1 MAEPPFGIPKI
12 ISQLESILGQLNIT
26 LSDLRD
32 ALKGA
37 DDKDFSTLEADVE
50 SVDSKLGDLRGAL
63 DSVATDKL
71 RASIIDAIPESP
83 FNITKVAGT
92 GLTGRDWSSDFAK
105 LQNLDVALSTL
116 AKLQRW
122 GRNVEPSWVHGDEVT
137 APAADTK
144 LVNTTISTGKS
155 GYIYGFFISAGEAND
170 FKINWTSAGAAKS
183 IRIPFSG
190 KGALQ
195 YVDITP
201 LNEGLPADEGT
212 EISITNVNAGGTGVV
227 YQARL
232 FIVEV

>member
-1 MAEPPFGIPKI
+1 MSDVRGQVDYDKI
-12 ISQLESILGQLNIT
+12 KEKIKAIIDANEFKVVLIDSAGNVVSDIS
-26 LSDLRD
+26 LSALRD

-37 DDKDFSTLEADVE
+37 NDKDFSTLEDDVE
-50 SVDSKLGDLRGAL
+50 AILAKLDVAL
-63 DSVATDKL
+63 ST
-71 RASIIDAIPESP
+71 RASED
-83 FNITKVAGT
+83 T
-92 GLTGRDWSSDFAK
+92 LSSILGK
-105 LQNLDVALSTL
+105 LDVALSTL

-144 LVNTTISTGKS
+144 LASTTVSTGKK

-170 FKINWTSAGAAKS
+170 FRINWTSEGATKS

>member
-1 MAEPPFGIPKI
+1 MSDVWGQVDYEKI
-12 ISQLESILGQLNIT
+12 KEKIKAIIDAKEFKVIVIDSAGNVISDIS
-26 LSDLRD
+26 LSALRD

-37 DDKDFSTLEADVE
+37 DDKDFSTLETDVE
-50 SVDSKLGDLRGAL
+50 
-63 DSVATDKL
+63 
-71 RASIIDAIPESP
+71 AI
-83 FNITKVAGT
+83 
-92 GLTGRDWSSDFAK
+92 LAK
-105 LQNLDVALSTL
+105 LDVALSTL

-122 GRNVEPSWVHGDEVT
+122 GRNVEPSWVHADEVT

-144 LVNTTISTGKS
+144 LVNTTISTGKK

-170 FKINWTSAGAAKS
+170 FKINWISGGETKS

-190 KGALQ
+190 KGALH

-212 EISITNVNAGGTGVV
+212 EISITNVNAGGSGVV

-232 FIVEV
+232 FIAEV